1 MKYLI
6 IGLGNPGSKYIETRH
21 NIGFKVV
28 EAFAKERGGSF
39 ALMKH
44 AEVSEVK
51 FKGRSIILV
60 KPTTFM
66 NLSGK
71 AVNYWMQTEKIPKE
85 KFHKNEKLK
94 PDTLS
99 QPVNPVST
107 ICLENLN
114 EVLQVQETA
123 CSHLECIV
131 CYDVTAGQVYSCEQD
146 HLLCHDCKSNPNVLT
161 CPICRQN
168 FENIPVR
175 RNRLAEKMI
184 GALK

>member
-1 MKYLI
+1 MTNHSFSDDLQPDLVLNTNLEEN
-6 IGLGNPGSKYIETRH
+6 GRPTIEE
-21 NIGFKVV
+21 IP
-28 EAFAKERGGSF
+28 E
-39 ALMKH
+39 
-44 AEVSEVK
+44 
-51 FKGRSIILV
+51 
-60 KPTTFM
+60 
-66 NLSGK
+66 
-71 AVNYWMQTEKIPKE
+71 EKIL
-85 KFHKNEKLK
+85 KNENPK
-94 PDTLS
+94 PETLS

-107 ICLENLN
+107 ICLESLN
-114 EVLQVQETA
+114 EVLQVQKTA

-161 CPICRQN
+161 CPTCRQN